1 MSGTMKIEVILGA
14 LFASGAVVYWFRL
27 MGVQGLLKN
36 IDVKEKVLNVVK
48 SISKNK
54 GLLEHEAAI
63 QKDLQNAIDNNK
75 KNNKPVSDSELVDF
89 FKNR

>member
-1 MSGTMKIEVILGA
+1 MKIEVILGA
-14 LFASGAVVYWFRL
+14 LLASGAVAYWFRL